1 MCFGITESMSG
12 NTNFSSVFT
21 AVRRFLTGFH
31 GCFTTLNCCFTK
43 YFVVLTAVE
52 VCFDAVQVKVY
63 AVKVKNTGV
72 FRLNM
77 PSYGTEVVQ

>member
-1 MCFGITESMSG
+1 
-12 NTNFSSVFT
+12 
-21 AVRRFLTGFH
+21 
-31 GCFTTLNCCFTK
+31 LNCCFTK